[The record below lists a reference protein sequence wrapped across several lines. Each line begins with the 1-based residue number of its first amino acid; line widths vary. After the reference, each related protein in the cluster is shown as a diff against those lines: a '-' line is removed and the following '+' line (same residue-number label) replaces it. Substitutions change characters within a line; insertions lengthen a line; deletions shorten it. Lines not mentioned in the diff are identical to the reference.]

1 MQKDNTPPFV
11 HWATKGRN
19 LVSFLLGGKLLKK
32 IIKRQLSGGSVTKN
46 AVGGLRSKL
55 NSKMAVL
62 PTQILLVVWF
72 NIVRHKTK
80 TTEQFILNHQ
90 NIAEK
95 FFRIKTKRKKYAKPL
110 RQEQFFSHPNIWR
123 NVAEC

>member
-1 MQKDNTPPFV
+1 
-11 HWATKGRN
+11 
-19 LVSFLLGGKLLKK
+19 LLKK
-32 IIKRQLSGGSVTKN
+32 LIKRQLSGGSVTKN

-80 TTEQFILNHQ
+80 TTERFILNHQ

-95 FFRIKTKRKKYAKPL
+95 ILGLKQRGKIM
-110 RQEQFFSHPNIWR
+110 QSHLDRSKVFLILTFGGMSLSANYRTNIMP
-123 NVAEC
+123 E